1 MSEIIPIS
9 KFIQYGFDT
18 LGNSFGLVLIGI
30 VFLIRSDGIC
40 WPSKFQKKTLA
51 EYYAA
56 KKENK
61 NLTSDQEYV
70 SILIVSNRAG
80 WFFILLGFLF
90 SIFNKLKIYF

>member
-1 MSEIIPIS
+1 
-9 KFIQYGFDT
+9 
-18 LGNSFGLVLIGI
+18 
-30 VFLIRSDGIC
+30 
-40 WPSKFQKKTLA
+40 LA